1 MFGWA
6 NTWSRMWIWNADL
19 CEPLGPSLHPGKG
32 QNQLPYTHAI
42 RASSPIP
49 GVRCLPSSPDC
60 EGFSMMGWANSTK
73 RAWTSSLMRGRPRS
87 AAVSSKGLGWLSQGK
102 ERAGLAHHDTLIS
115 IHKALGTPTYPETK
129 VTDINS
135 DCNCSWTANT
145 DIVFCSS
152 LGPNVTMAPL
162 AEQVTQVCPWQH
174 GHQISGD

>member
-1 MFGWA
+1 MHISCF
-6 NTWSRMWIWNADL
+6 M
-19 CEPLGPSLHPGKG
+19 PLGPSLHPGKG

-87 AAVSSKGLGWLSQGK
+87 AAVSSKGLGWLFQGK

-115 IHKALGTPTYPETK
+115 IHKALGTPLILKQKSQTSTQ
-129 VTDINS
+129 IA
-135 DCNCSWTANT
+135 TAA
-145 DIVFCSS
+145 
-152 LGPNVTMAPL
+152 G
-162 AEQVTQVCPWQH
+162 Q
-174 GHQISGD
+174 QIQI